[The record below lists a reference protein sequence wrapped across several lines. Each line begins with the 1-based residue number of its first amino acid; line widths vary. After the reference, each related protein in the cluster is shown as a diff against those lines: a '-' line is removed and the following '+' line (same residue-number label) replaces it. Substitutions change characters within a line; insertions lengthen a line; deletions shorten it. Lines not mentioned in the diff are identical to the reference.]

1 MNRRALAA
9 LACPHCRDRLSPV
22 SDRVIGC
29 GSGHRFDLARSG
41 YLALLGT
48 AARTDT
54 GDSAA
59 MVAARVDFLAAGH
72 YRPIAA
78 ALADAVGAAPGV
90 QPLLDLGA
98 GTGYYTRAVLDA
110 GVLTSAIALDSA
122 KSAARRAAADERVLA
137 VVADAWSALPVA
149 TAAVGAVINVF
160 APRVPAEVAR
170 VLTPG
175 GTFVAVTPQPDHL
188 LEIRGPLAMLDV
200 DPGKADRLADRVPLP
215 EVGRTS
221 LHYRIEPTRTDI
233 AALVGMGPTAR
244 HRDTNQIRAAIDALP
259 ADLPITV
266 SVTLSVFRTG

>member
-1 MNRRALAA
+1 MNRQALAA
-9 LACPHCRDRLSPV
+9 LACPHCRAGLTPV

-41 YLALLGT
+41 YLALLGA

-54 GDSAA
+54 ADSAA
-59 MVAARVDFLAAGH
+59 MVAARLELLAAGY

-78 ALADAVGAAPGV
+78 ALADAAAAAPGAR
-90 QPLLDLGA
+90 PLLDLGA

-110 GVLTSAIALDSA
+110 GVLTSAIALDAA
-122 KSAARRAAADERVLA
+122 KPAARRAAADDRVLA
-137 VVADAWSALPVA
+137 VVADAWSPLPVA

-175 GTFVAVTPQPDHL
+175 GVFVAVTPEADHL

-200 DPGKADRLADRVPLP
+200 DPGKADRLADRVPLT
-215 EVGRTS
+215 EVDRTP
-221 LHYRIEPTRTDI
+221 LRYRIEPTRADI

-244 HRDTNQIRAAIDALP
+244 HRGPDHIRAAIDALP
-259 ADLPITV
+259 AELPITV
-266 SVTLSVFRTG
+266 SVTLSVFRAG